1 MVIPET
7 REIQA
12 ALSLSREG
20 GFAGAAKDLGITQP
34 AVSHRIAKLEQILG
48 FSLFQRRPEG
58 SVLTEEGRMLLP
70 LMEEINSEF
79 SKVMHLASYWK
90 RATTNQLNVLIDG
103 SVMSQA
109 IHFKA
114 CSDGFAGAAENWS
127 SPEGCPDWIDALKS
141 YDTDLVIAG
150 SFLANGELSGIRTSE
165 IFRERGL
172 TIAWNPGYY
181 AINKEDF
188 SFPEAVASS
197 VILPAEPLA
206 VGFRKFVTGWCAS
219 TYGLQ
224 LSGIIEADTEADA
237 IQVCRQGMG
246 VLLLPGEAGQRLGL
260 AEQGLETAHSF
271 RTLLPDAYVFGVRY
285 RADER
290 NPQALEAVE
299 RLVKNRRTRSG
310 KQ

>member
-1 MVIPET
+1 
-7 REIQA
+7 
-12 ALSLSREG
+12 
-20 GFAGAAKDLGITQP
+20 
-34 AVSHRIAKLEQILG
+34 
-48 FSLFQRRPEG
+48 
-58 SVLTEEGRMLLP
+58 MLLP
-70 LMEEINSEF
+70 LMEEFNTEF
-79 SKVMHLASYWK
+79 SKVIHRASYWK
-90 RATTNQLNVLIDG
+90 RATTNRLNVLIDG

-114 CSDGFAGAAENWS
+114 CSDGFSGAAENWS
-127 SPEGCPDWIDALKS
+127 SPEESPDWIDALKT
-141 YDTDLVIAG
+141 YRTDLVIAG
-150 SFLANGELSGIRTSE
+150 SFRANDELSGILTAE

-181 AINKEDF
+181 SISEDDF

-219 TYGLQ
+219 TYGLR
-224 LSGIIEADTEADA
+224 LNGIIEADTEADA

-260 AEQGLETAHSF
+260 AEQGLATAHSF

-299 RLVKNRRTRSG
+299 RIVENKRARSG
-310 KQ
+310 KE